1 MSHHNSEEDT
11 TLRAALHALGV
22 LPEDEALAFQ
32 QHLEEG
38 CTICQA
44 EVESYQSTVG
54 KLGLGAPRIE
64 PSESVRDR
72 LFQEIKGQPKL
83 QLAPAI
89 SKQELGNSLTIR
101 AGEGEWREKWKGVF
115 IKRLFKDEA
124 KGTVTT
130 LYKMMPGSSLPKHR
144 HIGAEECFVLEGDY
158 HINGEILRAGD
169 YHCAL
174 PDSVDETLYTVGG
187 TTFLLV
193 SPERYAAV

>member
-32 QHLEEG
+32 QHLDEG
-38 CTICQA
+38 CTICLA
-44 EVESYQSTVG
+44 EVESYQTTVG

-64 PSESVRDR
+64 PPESVRDR
-72 LFQEIKGQPKL
+72 LLQEIKRQPKL
-83 QLAPAI
+83 QLAPAL

-115 IKRLFKDEA
+115 IKRLFKDEM

-130 LYKMMPGSSLPKHR
+130 LYKMMPGASLPKHR

-193 SPERYAAV
+193 TPERYAAV